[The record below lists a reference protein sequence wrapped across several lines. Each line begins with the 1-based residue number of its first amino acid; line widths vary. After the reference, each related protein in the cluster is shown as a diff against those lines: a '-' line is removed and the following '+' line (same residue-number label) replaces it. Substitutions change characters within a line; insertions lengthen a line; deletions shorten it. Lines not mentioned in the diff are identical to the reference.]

1 MGMKNWIFYIIA
13 ISFVQFGFS
22 QLNKIEDYDSIVS
35 YQVKKKETLF
45 NISKKF
51 KINIEDIFQ
60 FNPELRDQKLR
71 KNSIINI
78 PLKKIKKNIYLDSS
92 INQKTIDENKL
103 LNQINKKK
111 NPKKNNINLAF
122 LAPIKIDEIQ
132 YDSINQTKEFLK
144 KINLTTI
151 SIDFYNG
158 MKMAIDEESNKDIRI
173 NLDVFDTKNRIDV
186 IKDLKENI
194 DFNNYDFVI
203 GPLITRNFNYFNSN
217 DVKTKIVSPLITAD
231 VEFRENTIITT
242 APDSL
247 KRKFVFEMIDE
258 MIELKNDQCVLIISD
273 QKNEKT
279 KNELLIKFP
288 NAEKIDIN
296 DKNLFV
302 DPKITD
308 SLMYDNKENWVFLET
323 NRSNVISSVSS
334 LLNSQINEERKI
346 KLISSVSVENYD
358 NPNISYE
365 KLGNLNFIYPSDSF
379 PDQSD
384 ALDVFKSN
392 FLDQIGKYPNRVS
405 IKAYDLIK
413 DLLQRFIYYRNYS
426 GFDIDYETSLLNN
439 KYNYKEMDEQG
450 LRNQSFYIVKH
461 KELQVIDLT
470 NK

>member
-231 VEFRENTIITT
+231 VELRENTIITT

-413 DLLQRFIYYRNYS
+413 DLLQRFIYYRNYT

>member
-13 ISFVQFGFS
+13 ISFVQFGLS
-22 QLNKIEDYDSIVS
+22 QFNKIEDYDSIVS

-308 SLMYDNKENWVFLET
+308 SLMYENKENWVFLET

>member
-1 MGMKNWIFYIIA
+1 MKNWILYIIA
-13 ISFVQFGFS
+13 VLFFQFGFS
-22 QLNKIEDYDSIVS
+22 QSNGIEDYDSIVS
-35 YQVKKKETLF
+35 YQIKKKETLF

-51 KINIEDIFQ
+51 KINIEDIFL
-60 FNPELRDQKLR
+60 FNPELRGQKLK

-78 PLKKIKKNIYLDSS
+78 PLKRIKKNIYLDSS
-92 INQKTIDENKL
+92 INQKIIDENKF
-103 LNQINKKK
+103 LNQIPKNK
-111 NPKKNNINLAF
+111 NPKNNNINLA
-122 LAPIKIDEIQ
+122 LLLPLKIDEIE

-158 MKMAIDEESNKDIRI
+158 MKMAIDEESNQDIKI
-173 NLDVFDTKNRIDV
+173 NFDVFDTKNRIDV
-186 IKDLKENI
+186 IKKLKEKI

-203 GPLITRNFNYFNSN
+203 GPLITRNFNFFNSN
-217 DVKTKIVSPLITAD
+217 NIKTKIVSPLITSD
-231 VEFRENTIITT
+231 VELRDNTIITT

-247 KRKFVFEMIDE
+247 KRKFVYKIIDE

-273 QKNEKT
+273 QENEKT
-279 KNELLIKFP
+279 KNELLMKFP
-288 NAEKIDIN
+288 NAEKIDLS
-296 DKNLFV
+296 DENLFV

-308 SLMYDNKENWVFLET
+308 SLMYSNKENWVFLET

-334 LLNSQINEERKI
+334 LLNSQINQERKI
-346 KLISSVSVENYD
+346 KLISSVSVENFD

-365 KLGNLNFIYPSDSF
+365 KLGNLNFIYPSNSF
-379 PDQSD
+379 PDQSE
-384 ALDVFKSN
+384 ALNVFKLN
-392 FLDQIGKYPNRVS
+392 FLNQIGKYPNRIS

-439 KYNYKEMDEQG
+439 KYNYKETDQQG
-450 LRNQSFYIVKH
+450 LRNQSFYIIKH
-461 KELQVIDLT
+461 KELEVIDLT

>member
-1 MGMKNWIFYIIA
+1 MKNWILYIIA
-13 ISFVQFGFS
+13 VLFFQFGFS
-22 QLNKIEDYDSIVS
+22 QSNGIEDYDSIVS
-35 YQVKKKETLF
+35 YQIKKKETLF

-51 KINIEDIFQ
+51 KINIEDIFL
-60 FNPELRDQKLR
+60 FNPELRGQKLK

-78 PLKKIKKNIYLDSS
+78 PLKRIKKNIYLDSS
-92 INQKTIDENKL
+92 INQKIIDENKF
-103 LNQINKKK
+103 LNQIPKNK
-111 NPKKNNINLAF
+111 NPKNNNINLA
-122 LAPIKIDEIQ
+122 LLLPLKIDEIE

-158 MKMAIDEESNKDIRI
+158 MKMAIDEESNQDIKI
-173 NLDVFDTKNRIDV
+173 NFDVFDTKNRIDV
-186 IKDLKENI
+186 IKKLKEKI

-203 GPLITRNFNYFNSN
+203 GPLITRNFNFFNSN
-217 DVKTKIVSPLITAD
+217 NIKTKIVSPLITSD
-231 VEFRENTIITT
+231 VELRDNTIITT

-247 KRKFVFEMIDE
+247 KRKFVYKIIDE

-273 QKNEKT
+273 QENEKT
-279 KNELLIKFP
+279 KNELLMKFP
-288 NAEKIDIN
+288 NAEKIDLS
-296 DKNLFV
+296 DENLFV

-308 SLMYDNKENWVFLET
+308 SLMYSNKENWVFLET
-323 NRSNVISSVSS
+323 NRSNVISSVTS

-346 KLISSVSVENYD
+346 KLISSVSVENFD

-365 KLGNLNFIYPSDSF
+365 KLGNLNFIYPSNSF
-379 PDQSD
+379 PDQSE
-384 ALDVFKSN
+384 ALNVFKLN
-392 FLDQIGKYPNRVS
+392 FLNQIGKYPNRIS

-439 KYNYKEMDEQG
+439 KYNYKETDQQG

-461 KELQVIDLT
+461 KELEVIDLT

>member
-1 MGMKNWIFYIIA
+1 MKNWILYIIA
-13 ISFVQFGFS
+13 VLFFQFGFS
-22 QLNKIEDYDSIVS
+22 QSNGIEDYDSIVS
-35 YQVKKKETLF
+35 YQIKKKETLF

-51 KINIEDIFQ
+51 KINIEDIFL
-60 FNPELRDQKLR
+60 FNPELRGQKLK

-78 PLKKIKKNIYLDSS
+78 PLKRIKKNIYLDSS
-92 INQKTIDENKL
+92 INQKIIDENKF
-103 LNQINKKK
+103 LNQIPKNK
-111 NPKKNNINLAF
+111 NPKNNNINLA
-122 LAPIKIDEIQ
+122 LLLPLKIDEIE

-158 MKMAIDEESNKDIRI
+158 MKMAIDEESNQDIKI
-173 NLDVFDTKNRIDV
+173 NFDVFDTKNRIDV
-186 IKDLKENI
+186 IKKLKEKI

-203 GPLITRNFNYFNSN
+203 GPLITRNFNFFNSN
-217 DVKTKIVSPLITAD
+217 NIKTKIVSPLITSD
-231 VEFRENTIITT
+231 VELRDNTIITT

-247 KRKFVFEMIDE
+247 KRKFVYKIIDE

-273 QKNEKT
+273 QENEKT
-279 KNELLIKFP
+279 KNELLMKFP
-288 NAEKIDIN
+288 NAEKIDLS
-296 DKNLFV
+296 DENLFV

-308 SLMYDNKENWVFLET
+308 SLMYSNKENWVFLET
-323 NRSNVISSVSS
+323 NRSNVISSVTS

-346 KLISSVSVENYD
+346 KLISSVSVENFD

-365 KLGNLNFIYPSDSF
+365 KLGNLNFIYPSNSF
-379 PDQSD
+379 PDQSE
-384 ALDVFKSN
+384 ALNVFKLN
-392 FLDQIGKYPNRVS
+392 FLNQIGKYPNRIS

-439 KYNYKEMDEQG
+439 KYNYKETDQQG
-450 LRNQSFYIVKH
+450 LRNQSFYIIKH
-461 KELQVIDLT
+461 KELEVIDLT

>member
-1 MGMKNWIFYIIA
+1 MKNWIFYIIV

-71 KNSIINI
+71 KNSIISI

-103 LNQINKKK
+103 LNQINKNK

-158 MKMAIDEESNKDIRI
+158 MKMAIDEESSEDIRI

-217 DVKTKIVSPLITAD
+217 NVKTKIVSPLITSD
-231 VEFRENTIITT
+231 VELRDNTIITT

-258 MIELKNDQCVLIISD
+258 MIELNNDQCVLIISD

-296 DKNLFV
+296 NENLFV

-323 NRSNVISSVSS
+323 NSSNVISSVSS

-413 DLLQRFIYYRNYS
+413 DLLQRFIYYRNYT
-426 GFDIDYETSLLNN
+426 GFDIEYETSLLNN
-439 KYNYKEMDEQG
+439 KYNYKEIDEQG
-450 LRNQSFYIVKH
+450 LRNQSFYIIKH

>member
-1 MGMKNWIFYIIA
+1 MKNWIFYIIA

-158 MKMAIDEESNKDIRI
+158 MKMAIDEESSEDIRI

-413 DLLQRFIYYRNYS
+413 DLLQRFIYYRNYT

-450 LRNQSFYIVKH
+450 LRNQSFYIIKH

>member
-1 MGMKNWIFYIIA
+1 MKNCIFYIIA

-71 KNSIINI
+71 KNSIISI

-103 LNQINKKK
+103 LNQINKNK

-158 MKMAIDEESNKDIRI
+158 MKMAIDEESSEDIRI

-186 IKDLKENI
+186 IKDLKENM

-203 GPLITRNFNYFNSN
+203 GPLISRNFNYFNSI
-217 DVKTKIVSPLITAD
+217 DVKTKIVSPLITSD
-231 VEFRENTIITT
+231 VELRDNTIITT

-247 KRKFVFEMIDE
+247 KRKFVFEVIDE

-288 NAEKIDIN
+288 NAEEIDIN
-296 DKNLFV
+296 DENLFV

-392 FLDQIGKYPNRVS
+392 FLDQTGKYPNRIS

-413 DLLQRFIYYRNYS
+413 DLLQRFIYYRNYT

-439 KYNYKEMDEQG
+439 KYNYKEIDEQG
-450 LRNQSFYIVKH
+450 LRNQSFYIIKH

>member
-71 KNSIINI
+71 KNSIISI
-78 PLKKIKKNIYLDSS
+78 PLKKIKKNIYLDSN

-103 LNQINKKK
+103 LNQINKNK

-158 MKMAIDEESNKDIRI
+158 MKMAIDEESSEDIRI

-217 DVKTKIVSPLITAD
+217 NVKTKIVSPLITSD
-231 VEFRENTIITT
+231 VELRDNTIITT

-258 MIELKNDQCVLIISD
+258 MIELNNDQCVLIISD

-296 DKNLFV
+296 NENLFV

-439 KYNYKEMDEQG
+439 KYNYKEIDEQG
-450 LRNQSFYIVKH
+450 LRNQSFYIIKH

>member
-1 MGMKNWIFYIIA
+1 MKNWILYIIA
-13 ISFVQFGFS
+13 VLFFQFGFS

-71 KNSIINI
+71 KNSIISI
-78 PLKKIKKNIYLDSS
+78 PLKKIKKNIYLDSN

-103 LNQINKKK
+103 LNQINKNK

-217 DVKTKIVSPLITAD
+217 NVKTKIVSPLITSD
-231 VEFRENTIITT
+231 VELRDNTIITT

-258 MIELKNDQCVLIISD
+258 MIELNNDQCVLIISD

-296 DKNLFV
+296 DENLFV

-413 DLLQRFIYYRNYS
+413 DLLQRFIYYRNYT

-439 KYNYKEMDEQG
+439 KYNYKEIDEQG
-450 LRNQSFYIVKH
+450 LRNQSFYIIKH

>member
-13 ISFVQFGFS
+13 ISFVQFGLS
-22 QLNKIEDYDSIVS
+22 QFNKIEDYDSIVS

-103 LNQINKKK
+103 LNQINKNK

-217 DVKTKIVSPLITAD
+217 DVKTKIVSPLITSD
-231 VEFRENTIITT
+231 VELRDNTIITT

-296 DKNLFV
+296 DENLFV

>member
-13 ISFVQFGFS
+13 ISFVQFGLS
-22 QLNKIEDYDSIVS
+22 QFNKIEDYDSIVS

-71 KNSIINI
+71 KNSIISI

-158 MKMAIDEESNKDIRI
+158 MKMAIDEESSEDIRI

-217 DVKTKIVSPLITAD
+217 NVKTKIVSPLITSD
-231 VEFRENTIITT
+231 VELRDNTIITT

-258 MIELKNDQCVLIISD
+258 MIELNNDQCVLIISD

-296 DKNLFV
+296 DENLFV

-413 DLLQRFIYYRNYS
+413 DLLQRFIYYRNYT

-439 KYNYKEMDEQG
+439 KYNYKEIDEQG
-450 LRNQSFYIVKH
+450 LRNQSFYIIKH

>member
-13 ISFVQFGFS
+13 ISFVQFGLS
-22 QLNKIEDYDSIVS
+22 QFNKIEDYDSIVS

-158 MKMAIDEESNKDIRI
+158 MKMAIDEESSEDIRI

-217 DVKTKIVSPLITAD
+217 NVKTKIVSPLITSD
-231 VEFRENTIITT
+231 VELRDNTIITT

-258 MIELKNDQCVLIISD
+258 MIELNNDQCVLIISD

-288 NAEKIDIN
+288 NAEKININ

>member
-13 ISFVQFGFS
+13 ISFVQFGLS
-22 QLNKIEDYDSIVS
+22 QFNKIEDYDSIVS

-231 VEFRENTIITT
+231 VEFRDNTIITT

-273 QKNEKT
+273 QKHEKT

-296 DKNLFV
+296 DENLFV

-392 FLDQIGKYPNRVS
+392 FLDQIGKYPNRIS

-426 GFDIDYETSLLNN
+426 GFDLDYETSLLNN

>member
-1 MGMKNWIFYIIA
+1 MKNWILYIIA
-13 ISFVQFGFS
+13 VFFFQFGFS
-22 QLNKIEDYDSIVS
+22 QLNKIEGYDSIVS

-71 KNSIINI
+71 KNSIISI

-92 INQKTIDENKL
+92 INQKTIEENKL
-103 LNQINKKK
+103 LNQINKNKD
-111 NPKKNNINLAF
+111 PKKNNINLAF

-158 MKMAIDEESNKDIRI
+158 MKMAIDEESSEDIRI

-279 KNELLIKFP
+279 KIELLIKFP

-308 SLMYDNKENWVFLET
+308 SLMYNNKENWVFLET

-413 DLLQRFIYYRNYS
+413 DLLQRFIYYRNYT

-439 KYNYKEMDEQG
+439 KYNYKEIDEQG
-450 LRNQSFYIVKH
+450 LRNQSFYIIKH

>member
-1 MGMKNWIFYIIA
+1 MKNWIFYIIV

-71 KNSIINI
+71 KNSIISI

-103 LNQINKKK
+103 LNQINKNK

-217 DVKTKIVSPLITAD
+217 NVKTKIVSPLITSD
-231 VEFRENTIITT
+231 VELRDNTIITT

-258 MIELKNDQCVLIISD
+258 MIELNNDQCVLIISD

-296 DKNLFV
+296 NENLFV

-323 NRSNVISSVSS
+323 NSSNVISSVSS

-379 PDQSD
+379 PEQSD

-413 DLLQRFIYYRNYS
+413 DLLQRFIYYRNYN

>member
-13 ISFVQFGFS
+13 ISFVQFGLS
-22 QLNKIEDYDSIVS
+22 QFNKIEDYDSIVS

-296 DKNLFV
+296 DENLFV

>member
-13 ISFVQFGFS
+13 ISFVQFGLS
-22 QLNKIEDYDSIVS
+22 QFNKIEDYDSIVS

-247 KRKFVFEMIDE
+247 KRKFVYKIIDE

-384 ALDVFKSN
+384 ALDVFKSY

>member
-13 ISFVQFGFS
+13 ISFVQFGLS
-22 QLNKIEDYDSIVS
+22 QFNKIEDYDSIVS

-103 LNQINKKK
+103 LNQINKNK

-217 DVKTKIVSPLITAD
+217 NIKTKIVSPLITSD
-231 VEFRENTIITT
+231 VELRDNTIITT

-258 MIELKNDQCVLIISD
+258 MIELNNDQCVLIISD

-279 KNELLIKFP
+279 KNELLMKFP
-288 NAEKIDIN
+288 NAERIDLS
-296 DKNLFV
+296 DENLFV

>member
-1 MGMKNWIFYIIA
+1 MKNWIFYIIA
-13 ISFVQFGFS
+13 ISFVQFGLS
-22 QLNKIEDYDSIVS
+22 QFNKIEDYDSIVS

-231 VEFRENTIITT
+231 VEFKENTIITT

>member
-1 MGMKNWIFYIIA
+1 MGMKNWILYIIA
-13 ISFVQFGFS
+13 VLFFQFGFS
-22 QLNKIEDYDSIVS
+22 QLNKIEDYDSIIS

-71 KNSIINI
+71 KNSIISI

-103 LNQINKKK
+103 LNQINKNK
-111 NPKKNNINLAF
+111 NPKKNNINLA
-122 LAPIKIDEIQ
+122 LLVPLKIDEIE

-158 MKMAIDEESNKDIRI
+158 MKMAIDEESSEDIRI

-217 DVKTKIVSPLITAD
+217 NVKTKIVSPLITSD
-231 VEFRENTIITT
+231 VELRDNTIITT

-258 MIELKNDQCVLIISD
+258 MIELNNDQCVLIISD

-296 DKNLFV
+296 DENLFV

-413 DLLQRFIYYRNYS
+413 DLLQRFIYYRNYT

-439 KYNYKEMDEQG
+439 KYNYKEIDEQG
-450 LRNQSFYIVKH
+450 LRNQSFYIIKH

>member
-13 ISFVQFGFS
+13 ISFVQFGLS
-22 QLNKIEDYDSIVS
+22 QFNKIEDYDSIVS

-346 KLISSVSVENYD
+346 KLISSVCVENYD

-365 KLGNLNFIYPSDSF
+365 KLGNLNFIYPSNSF
-379 PDQSD
+379 PDESD
-384 ALDVFKSN
+384 ALNVFKSN
-392 FLDQIGKYPNRVS
+392 YLDQFGNYPNRVS

-413 DLLQRFIYYRNYS
+413 DLLHRYIYYRNYN
-426 GFDIDYETSLLNN
+426 GFDIDYENSLLNN
-439 KYNYKEMDEQG
+439 KYNYKDVDEQG
-450 LRNQSFYIVKH
+450 LRNQSFYMVKH
-461 KELQVIDLT
+461 KELEVIDLT
-470 NK
+470 KK

>member
-1 MGMKNWIFYIIA
+1 MKNWIFYIIA
-13 ISFVQFGFS
+13 ISFVQFGLS
-22 QLNKIEDYDSIVS
+22 QFNKIEDYDSIVS

-71 KNSIINI
+71 KNSIISI

-103 LNQINKKK
+103 LNQINKNK

-158 MKMAIDEESNKDIRI
+158 MKMAIDEESSEDIRI

-217 DVKTKIVSPLITAD
+217 NVKTKIVSPLITSD
-231 VEFRENTIITT
+231 VELRDNTIITT

-258 MIELKNDQCVLIISD
+258 MIELNNDQCVLIISD

-296 DKNLFV
+296 DENLFV

-379 PDQSD
+379 PDQSN

-413 DLLQRFIYYRNYS
+413 DLLQRFIYYRNYT

-439 KYNYKEMDEQG
+439 KYNYKEIDEQG
-450 LRNQSFYIVKH
+450 LRNQSFYIIKH